1 MVRIDDVAKRAGVS
15 ISTVSYALSGKRPVS
30 ERTRE
35 KIHLAAREL
44 GYLPNAGARMLA
56 GRRTHIFALTEP
68 FRADTHAPSH
78 MAFVLAAS
86 IAARRHG
93 YDILLLTDE
102 DASQG
107 MRRVEASG
115 LVDGIIVLDVAPND
129 ERAELARSIATP
141 TVFVGVPNDATGLM
155 CVDLDFSAAAATAVD
170 RLADAGHRKIAMLGH
185 PAGHYEAT
193 NYAPRV
199 RQGFRDRAR
208 ERGLDAV
215 FRPLSETQF
224 AAEDAYRLTLE
235 FLDDGVTGIVLNS
248 EERSYKAVLDAVSAR
263 GMDVPRDVSLISVG
277 AIFDT
282 SGYHRAID
290 SIPLIPERSCDLALE
305 ELVDAVERQQLDPGV
320 RLVTPE
326 YRSYGSVGAH
336 SSSPRGSGPTP

>member
-56 GRRTHIFALTEP
+56 GRRAHILALTEP
-68 FRADTHAPSH
+68 FRSDTHAPSH

-86 IAARRHG
+86 IAARKHG

-102 DASQG
+102 DSTQG

-115 LVDGIIVLDVAPND
+115 LVDGIIVLDVAPHD
-129 ERAELARSIATP
+129 ERAELARSSHTP
-141 TVFVGVPNDATGLM
+141 TVFVGVPNDTDGLM
-155 CVDLDFSAAAATAVD
+155 CVDLDFAGASATAVD
-170 RLADAGHRKIAMLGH
+170 KLADAGHRKIAMLGH

-199 RQGFRDRAR
+199 RQGFRERAR
-208 ERGLDAV
+208 ERGLEAV

-235 FLDDGVTGIVLNS
+235 FLDNGVTGIVLNS

-263 GMDVPRDVSLISVG
+263 GLDVPHDVSLISVG

-290 SIPLIPERSCDLALE
+290 SIPLVPERSCELALQ
-305 ELVDAVERQQLDPGV
+305 ELVDAVEKKHVEPGV

-326 YRSYGSVGAH
+326 YRSYGSVGERA
-336 SSSPRGSGPTP
+336 